1 MPLHP
6 EVSAFLELL
15 AATGLRPVNELPVPE
30 ARERMRAGVALF
42 GGDTEPVASVDD
54 RTLPGPAGPIPIRVY
69 NPAPEAGPLPILAYF
84 HGGGWVVCDLDTHD
98 NPCRVL
104 ANRSGCIVVSVDYR
118 LAPEHPF
125 PAAIEDAWAA
135 TTWLADHGDDVG
147 GDPARLA
154 VGGDSAGGNLA
165 AAVAIRARDA
175 QAPNL
180 AFQLLVYP
188 VTDHEFESQSY
199 IDNAQGYYLTVDSM
213 RWYWGHYLEDE
224 SHGAAVDASPL
235 RASDLSGLPP
245 ALIITAE
252 YDPLRDQGEAYGRRL
267 QEAGGRATVSRYDGM
282 IHGFWNLAGPIS
294 HARAAHLEAA
304 ETLAR
309 ELDVV
314 DLSPR

>member
-6 EVSAFLELL
+6 EVSIFLEQL
-15 AATGLRPVNELPVPE
+15 AASGLPPVNELPVPQ
-30 ARERMRAGVALF
+30 ARERMRMGVALF
-42 GGDTEPVASVDD
+42 GGDTEPVASVED
-54 RTLPGPAGPIPIRVY
+54 RMIPGPAGPIPIRVY

-98 NPCRVL
+98 NVCRVL
-104 ANRSGCIVVSVDYR
+104 ANRSGCIVVAVDYR

-125 PAAIEDAWAA
+125 PAAVEDAWAA
-135 TTWLADHGDDVG
+135 STWLAAHGDELG

-154 VGGDSAGGNLA
+154 VGGDSAGGNLT

-175 QAPNL
+175 QGPSI

-188 VTDHEFESQSY
+188 VTDYEFESQSY

-224 SHGAAVDASPL
+224 AQGAAVEASPL
-235 RASDLSGLPP
+235 RASDLSRLPP

-252 YDPLRDQGEAYGRRL
+252 YDPLRDQGEAYGLRL
-267 QEAGGRATVSRYDGM
+267 QESGGRATISRYDGM

-294 HARAAHLEAA
+294 QARAAHQEAA
-304 ETLAR
+304 DALQR
-309 ELDVV
+309 EVGVV